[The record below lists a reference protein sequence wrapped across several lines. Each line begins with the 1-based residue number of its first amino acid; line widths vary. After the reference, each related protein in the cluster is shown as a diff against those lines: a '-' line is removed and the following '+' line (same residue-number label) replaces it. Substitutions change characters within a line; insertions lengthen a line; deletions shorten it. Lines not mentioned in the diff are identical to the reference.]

1 LSIRPTSPVSRLVAI
16 ALFALSAGLGVV
28 RAAEEAPK
36 APDPKRTTS
45 AKAPD
50 AKAATLLAKDKAK
63 KAAATSTDIRK
74 LYEEIAKQRDLLIA
88 DFEVLAKQL
97 KDATDEKKKEIK
109 EKMEAQK
116 KAFEEV
122 TNALHR
128 QIREEQRKQRQNAK
142 R

>member
-1 LSIRPTSPVSRLVAI
+1 MSIRPTSPVSRLVAI

-97 KDATDEKKKEIK
+97 KDATDEKKKEI
-109 EKMEAQK
+109 EGVLLRHDSASEGMM
-116 KAFEEV
+116 
-122 TNALHR
+122 
-128 QIREEQRKQRQNAK
+128 IWMRKFK
-142 R
+142 HLPDSLGE

>member
-1 LSIRPTSPVSRLVAI
+1 MSIRPTSPVSRLVAV
-16 ALFALSAGLGVV
+16 ALFALSAGLGVI

-36 APDPKRTTS
+36 APDLKRTT
-45 AKAPD
+45 AVKAPD
-50 AKAATLLAKDKAK
+50 AKAATLSSKDKAK

-97 KDATDEKKKEIK
+97 KDATEEKKKEIK